1 MSIEL
6 EGFSKKDHR
15 QLGAFFAK
23 ELLYD
28 YLLDQVD
35 EQRRAGIEAE
45 LKTNPDLQ
53 LQLDQLKNSIQFC
66 EELVA
71 QVKIKPEAI
80 DKMKNSAT
88 FVESFLKRIHFQHWP
103 KGIKMSLESLG
114 LAIIIMAIGWIL
126 PWNKLSSLRFGTSS
140 EIILAEINH
149 QYAPKD
155 TDAESTSKT
164 ESEIAFPDEG
174 ISSATTTTS
183 TLAVVAQISIPVV
196 SLPKVTM
203 TTTTTMAVAANKKA
217 KTNVQS
223 GTGADTHSTT
233 TLPSVTT
240 SAATGATATAPAAPA
255 TAGGESKR
263 QGYLFRGSV
272 KISNVAAISPK
283 LVEKLEAMGGRKA
296 GDVPLGWQK
305 GSGSYF
311 HFTVPELK
319 YDEVIKLFGE
329 YGKVQIQRE
338 KHDRVMPEG
347 IIRIIINVDE
357 AKP

>member
-66 EELVA
+66 EELVTH
-71 QVKIKPEAI
+71 VKIKPEAI

-149 QYAPKD
+149 QYTPKD
-155 TDAESTSKT
+155 IDAETTSKT

-203 TTTTTMAVAANKKA
+203 TTTTTIAVAANKKG
-217 KTNVQS
+217 KTNVQTAA
-223 GTGADTHSTT
+223 GTDTRSTT
-233 TLPSVTT
+233 TLPLDTT
-240 SAATGATATAPAAPA
+240 SAATGATATAAA
-255 TAGGESKR
+255 TAGAEGKR

-311 HFTVPELK
+311 HFTVPELR